1 MGKSVIDQAVSKR
14 TGIQEVGI
22 SGMTSLGFVEMDPS
36 EMKRDDVFLKSVWLL
51 VSKTLTVSKQR
62 VAVSVLK
69 KQQAPR

>member
-1 MGKSVIDQAVSKR
+1 
-14 TGIQEVGI
+14 
-22 SGMTSLGFVEMDPS
+22 MTSLGFVEMDPS

-62 VAVSVLK
+62 VTVSALK